1 MAVLEG
7 GWTVEGTTHM
17 AKDFREVRGFL
28 FAWILVLATTGL
40 VSCGGTTLRDVW
52 RDPQYQGGPL
62 KKVAV
67 LVVDR
72 DESRRRMAEDLI
84 VENLPGG
91 AQAVAGYRIF
101 GPLDAS
107 PDRAKV
113 RDRLVAEGYDGAVV
127 ARLVGIIQK
136 ETSQPSQTYVAP
148 TSPSEP
154 SFYVPGGS
162 FDLRY
167 PGEESPD
174 PYGYVVTSPGYTK
187 ESTDVVVEVQ
197 LFVFPGGKPI
207 WRGITDSMN
216 PDSREA
222 LVERITEVVGR
233 RLRSEGLLG
242 SS

>member
-1 MAVLEG
+1 MG

-17 AKDFREVRGFL
+17 VKDFRGVRGFL
-28 FAWILVLATTGL
+28 FAWFLGLATAGL
-40 VSCGGTTLRDVW
+40 VSCGGTTLREVW
-52 RDPQYQGGPL
+52 RDPQYRGGPL
-62 KKVAV
+62 KKIAV

-72 DESRRRMAEDLI
+72 DENRRRMAEDLI

-91 AQAVAGYRIF
+91 TQAVAGYRIF
-101 GPLDAS
+101 GPIDAN
-107 PDRAKV
+107 PDKAKI
-113 RDRLVAEGYDGAVV
+113 RDRLVAEGFDGALV

-136 ETSQPSQTYVAP
+136 ETTQPSQTYTAP
-148 TSPSEP
+148 TPPLAP

-167 PGEESPD
+167 PGAEFPD
-174 PYGYVVTSPGYTK
+174 FYGQAVTSPGYTK
-187 ESTDVVVEVQ
+187 ESTDVVVEMQ
-197 LFVFPGGKPI
+197 LFVLPGGKPI
-207 WRGITDSMN
+207 WRGVTDSMN

-222 LVERITEVVGR
+222 LVERITEVVGQ